1 MERRTPMERHVQTV
15 IQVVILAVL
24 GWIGTT
30 VVALRDSSNILTTQ
44 ITELKK
50 QVDAMQGRFGEYM
63 PRSETQ
69 SRFEAH
75 DAKHSDIDRR
85 LDSIER
91 KIGQ

>member
-1 MERRTPMERHVQTV
+1 MERKTTMERHVQTG
-15 IQVVILAVL
+15 IQVIILGILA
-24 GWIGTT
+24 WIGNT
-30 VVALRDSSNILTTQ
+30 VVALRDSSNILNTQ
-44 ITELKK
+44 ITELKQ
-50 QVDAMQGRFGEYM
+50 QVNAMQGRFGEYM

-85 LDSIER
+85 LDAIER

>member
-15 IQVVILAVL
+15 IQVVILGVL
-24 GWIGTT
+24 GWIGNT
-30 VVALRDSSNILTTQ
+30 VVSLRDSSNVLTTQ
-44 ITELKK
+44 ITELKQ
-50 QVDAMQGRFGEYM
+50 QVNAMQGRFGEYM

-75 DAKHSDIDRR
+75 DAKHADIDRR